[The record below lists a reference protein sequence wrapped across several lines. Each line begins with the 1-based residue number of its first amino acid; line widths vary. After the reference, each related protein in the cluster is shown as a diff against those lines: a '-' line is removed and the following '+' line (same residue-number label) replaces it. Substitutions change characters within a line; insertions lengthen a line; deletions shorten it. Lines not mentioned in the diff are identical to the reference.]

1 MRRVP
6 NRKYHRDDQ
15 QSAVRLHHAARAAE
29 IGQALDPAPIV
40 DDMGKAIKHR
50 QRRGRSQRSR
60 QLRTDAIRQSSRLKL
75 MPKRLKQH
83 VAG

>member
-40 DDMGKAIKHR
+40 DDMGKQLSTGSGGNALKEVVSFELM
-50 QRRGRSQRSR
+50 RSASP
-60 QLRTDAIRQSSRLKL
+60 LA
-75 MPKRLKQH
+75 
-83 VAG
+83 